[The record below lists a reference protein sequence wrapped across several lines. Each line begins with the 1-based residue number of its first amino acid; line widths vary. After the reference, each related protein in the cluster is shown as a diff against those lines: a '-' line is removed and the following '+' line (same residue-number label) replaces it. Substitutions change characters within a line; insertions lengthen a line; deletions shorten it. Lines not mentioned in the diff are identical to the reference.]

1 MNDETGEPVSVEATV
16 LGVAFA
22 IAIGVGGV
30 WLAVQRSD
38 QFSAGDAFVPVIV
51 GGLVGFAIAGA
62 ALALYFTGQC
72 QPARAGTRWLSVPAA
87 AGGGLLL
94 LSGPPALQAGAA
106 AGLSACLLPLV
117 IVGGA
122 VSRRHRQSNKRP
134 QEPETPSG
142 T

>member
-1 MNDETGEPVSVEATV
+1 MTDETGKPVSAEATA

-22 IAIGVGGV
+22 IAIGIGGV
-30 WLAVQRSD
+30 WLAIQRSD
-38 QFSAGDAFVPVIV
+38 QFSAGDALVPVIV
-51 GGLVGFAIAGA
+51 GALVGFTMAGTAI
-62 ALALYFTGQC
+62 ALYFSGHW
-72 QPARAGTRWLSVPAA
+72 PARPGAQWLSVPAA
-87 AGGGLLL
+87 AGVGLLL

-106 AGLSACLLPLV
+106 AGLSAFLLPLV

-122 VSRRHRQSNKRP
+122 ISRAHRQPTKRG